1 MTIVRVALDVPLN
14 TLFDYLEPDIDQSNR
29 NEPATG
35 QEMGGQNTGRDIRIT
50 EQDIGAR
57 VQVPFGRHVVTGV
70 IMEVA
75 AYTPIES
82 RRLRR
87 IKHVFRDIPPLPET
101 LLDLF
106 RFCSA
111 YYHHPL
117 GEVIMNG
124 LPSRLRT
131 GEPLVRHPLTTLQY
145 RLTPAGRTADTSAI
159 PPRNIVK
166 RRLLARLKETKSIT
180 IQAARQ
186 LSPRAPSAL
195 REFAAL
201 GWVEELAITGPPA
214 TTVPTAVA
222 NELSPVPALTPAQ
235 KDALDEIAPRINQFN
250 TWLLHG
256 VTGSGKTEVYL
267 RLIASMLCQR
277 RQTLVLVPEINLTPQ
292 LEAVFRARFPATRLI
307 SLHSG
312 LNPSER
318 AGGWLQAQRADAEII
333 LGTRLAVFTPLP
345 DLGLIIVDEEHDMS
359 FKQQDGLR
367 YSARDVAIF
376 RAKQA
381 GVPVILGSATP
392 SLESYYNA
400 INGRYLKLQLPSRAV
415 RNATLPQVRCIDTR
429 IAKTEN
435 GLSAP
440 LISALEKSLALNQQS
455 LVFINRRGYAP
466 VLLCRSCAWTAACH
480 RCASR
485 LVVHLSEKKLR
496 CHHCGYQEH
505 FPTNCPECGDQD
517 IMPFGH
523 GTQRVEAALS
533 HRFPHARIMRIDRDS
548 TRRKDSW
555 QKMLKDIQGHRVDIL
570 IGTQILAKG
579 HDFPNLSLVCVLNSD
594 ASLFS
599 SDFRGSERLFAQLM
613 QVAGRAGRGGIPG
626 EVVIQTEFP
635 GHPLYHA
642 LCRHDYES
650 LAQTLLTERK
660 LARFP
665 PFIYQVLLWAE
676 APKIDLALAFL
687 ADAAALAEAPKHVE
701 IFDPVPAQMARL
713 KGMER
718 AYLLV
723 QSGSRNKLQKFLGEW
738 RGHLDALPSR
748 KVRWAL
754 DVDPLEF

>member
-1 MTIVRVALDVPLN
+1 
-14 TLFDYLEPDIDQSNR
+14 
-29 NEPATG
+29 
-35 QEMGGQNTGRDIRIT
+35 
-50 EQDIGAR
+50 
-57 VQVPFGRHVVTGV
+57 
-70 IMEVA
+70 MEVTTHSSIA
-75 AYTPIES
+75 RPK
-82 RRLRR
+82 L
-87 IKHVFRDIPPLPET
+87 KHITHIFRDIPPLPET

-117 GEVIMNG
+117 GEVVMNG
-124 LPSRLRT
+124 LPSRLRS
-131 GEPLVRHPLTTLQY
+131 GEPFVQHLRTTLQY
-145 RLTPAGRTADTSAI
+145 RLTAAGRAADTSVI
-159 PPRNIVK
+159 PSRHIVK
-166 RRLLARLKETKSIT
+166 RRLLARLKAADSIT
-180 IQAARQ
+180 IQAAKQ
-186 LSPRAPSAL
+186 LSQRAPAAL
-195 REFAAL
+195 KEFAAL
-201 GWVEELAITGPPA
+201 CWVEELTVTGPPA
-214 TTVPTAVA
+214 TTATAATVVA
-222 NELSPVPALTPAQ
+222 ASASSPVPALTSAQ
-235 KDALDEIAPRINQFN
+235 KNAVDEIASRISRFD

-267 RLIASMLCQR
+267 QLIALMLRQG

-292 LEAVFRARFPATRLI
+292 LEAVFRARFPAMRLI

-318 AGGWLQAQRADAEII
+318 ATGWLQAQHGDAEIV

-345 DLGLIIVDEEHDMS
+345 NLGLIIVDEEHDTS

-376 RAKQA
+376 RGKQA

-400 INGRYLKLQLPSRAV
+400 INGRYLRLQLPSRAV
-415 RNATLPQVRCIDTR
+415 KNATLPQVRCIDTR
-429 IAKTEN
+429 VAKTEN

-466 VLLCRSCAWTAACH
+466 VLLCRSCAWTASCN

-496 CHHCGYQEH
+496 CHHCGHQER
-505 FPTNCPECGDQD
+505 FPANCPECGDQD
-517 IMPFGH
+517 IAPFGH

-548 TRRKDSW
+548 TRRKDAW
-555 QKMLKDIQGHRVDIL
+555 QKMLNDIHGQRVDIL

-579 HDFPNLSLVCVLNSD
+579 HDFPNLSLVCALNSD
-594 ASLFS
+594 VSLFS
-599 SDFRGSERLFAQLM
+599 TDFRASERLFAQLM
-613 QVAGRAGRGGIPG
+613 QVAGRAGRGDIPG
-626 EVVIQTEFP
+626 EVLIQTEFP

-642 LCRHDYES
+642 LCRHDYDS
-650 LAQTLLTERK
+650 MARTVLAERK

-687 ADAAALAEAPKHVE
+687 TDAAALAATPKDIE

-738 RGHLDALPSR
+738 RVPLDALPAR

>member
-1 MTIVRVALDVPLN
+1 MPILRVALDVPVN
-14 TLFDYLEPDIDQSNR
+14 TLFDYLGPD
-29 NEPATG
+29 TVV
-35 QEMGGQNTGRDIRIT
+35 T
-50 EQDIGAR
+50 EQDVGTR
-57 VQVPFGRHVVTGV
+57 VRVPFGKHLMTGV

-75 AYTPIES
+75 TYSSIASPKLKPIAH
-82 RRLRR
+82 
-87 IKHVFRDIPPLPET
+87 IFRDVPPLPET

-117 GEVIMNG
+117 GEVVMNG
-124 LPSRLRT
+124 LPGRLRSSKPFVQQYRPIL
-131 GEPLVRHPLTTLQY
+131 EY
-145 RLTPAGRTADTSAI
+145 RLTGTGRAADPSVI

-166 RRLLARLKETKSIT
+166 RRLLARLKETGSIT
-180 IQAARQ
+180 IEEAKQ
-186 LSPRAPSAL
+186 LSQRAPGVL
-195 REFAAL
+195 KEFASL
-201 GWVEELAITGPPA
+201 WWVEERAEIESSAIA
-214 TTVPTAVA
+214 AA
-222 NELSPVPALTPAQ
+222 NTSSPVPVLTPAQ
-235 KDALDEIAPRINQFN
+235 KNAVDEIVPTIKQFN

-267 RLIASMLCQR
+267 RLITLMLHQR

-292 LEAVFRARFPATRLI
+292 LEAVFRARFPAIRLI

-318 AGGWLQAQRADAEII
+318 AGGWLQAQRGDAQII

-345 DLGLIIVDEEHDMS
+345 DLGLIIVDEEQDMS

-376 RAKQA
+376 RARQT

-392 SLESYYNA
+392 SLETYYNA
-400 INGRYLKLQLPSRAV
+400 INGRYLRLQLPSRAV
-415 RNATLPQVRCIDTR
+415 RNATLPLVRCIDTR
-429 IAKTEN
+429 IAKTEE
-435 GLSAP
+435 GLSPP
-440 LISALEKSLALNQQS
+440 LISALETSLALNQQS

-466 VLLCRSCAWTAACH
+466 VLLCRSCAWTAACQ

-485 LVVHLSEKKLR
+485 LVVHLREKKLR
-496 CHHCGYQEH
+496 CHHCGHQER

-517 IMPFGH
+517 IAPFGH
-523 GTQRVEAALS
+523 GTQRVEEALS
-533 HRFPHARIMRIDRDS
+533 RRFPHARIMRIDRDS
-548 TRRKDSW
+548 TRRKDAW
-555 QKMLKDIQGHRVDIL
+555 QKMLEEIQGQRVDIL

-579 HDFPNLSLVCVLNSD
+579 HDFPNLSLVSVLNSD

-599 SDFRGSERLFAQLM
+599 SDFRASERLFAQLM

-626 EVVIQTEFP
+626 QVLIQTEFP
-635 GHPLYHA
+635 NHPLYQA
-642 LCRHDYES
+642 LCRHDYDS
-650 LAQTLLTERK
+650 LAQTLLVERK

-676 APKIDLALAFL
+676 APSIDLALAFL
-687 ADAAALAEAPKHVE
+687 ANAEGISAKPKHIE
-701 IFDPVPAQMARL
+701 IFDPVPAQMPRL

-723 QSGSRNKLQKFLGEW
+723 QSSSRSKLQKFLGEW
-738 RGHLDALPSR
+738 RTQLDALPDR